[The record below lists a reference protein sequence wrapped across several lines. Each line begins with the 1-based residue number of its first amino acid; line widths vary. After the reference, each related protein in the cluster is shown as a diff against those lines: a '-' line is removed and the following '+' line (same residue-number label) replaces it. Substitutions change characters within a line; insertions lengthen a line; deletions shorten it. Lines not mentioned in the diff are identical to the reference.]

1 MFQYIVFIFHDI
13 EVLGM
18 LEIDKFLAATS
29 KNLEGLS
36 WYEII
41 SKLGLLS
48 FNSQG
53 NKPIKL
59 IAKLARIV
67 DSNTVLIVGC
77 GAGGTAVHLAETT
90 GAMVYG
96 IDIST
101 ESIRTAN
108 ILASKSPAH
117 KKLHFQIGD
126 AHALSFP
133 PNTFDVVINEFMAF
147 FLQQSAFE
155 GFFSAL
161 KSGGQI
167 ALAELMKDPKVNA
180 RADAK
185 ILATEQIYS
194 AVLGNRFHIPLIT
207 DYVEWLIQAGFEHVH
222 VAEQFSEPNFHE
234 KIRNVGGWKN
244 LFKITKVLLKL
255 MRSSPVLRKKFLQVG
270 LVKRVLYQNRP
281 TAKYIF
287 QTILT
292 GLKP

>member
-1 MFQYIVFIFHDI
+1 
-13 EVLGM
+13 M

-29 KNLEGLS
+29 KKLEGLS

-41 SKLGLLS
+41 SRLGLLS

-53 NKPIKL
+53 NKPMEL
-59 IAKLARIV
+59 IAKLARIT
-67 DSNTVLIVGC
+67 DFSMVLIVGC

-96 IDIST
+96 IDIT
-101 ESIRTAN
+101 AESIRTAN
-108 ILASKSPAH
+108 TLASKSRAH
-117 KKLHFQIGD
+117 EKLHFQIGD

-133 PNTFDVVINEFMAF
+133 PDTFDVVITEFMAF

-167 ALAELMKDPKVNA
+167 VLAELMKDPKVNA

-185 ILATEQIYS
+185 ILAAEQIYS
-194 AVLGNRFHIPLIT
+194 AVLGYKFHISLIT
-207 DYVEWLIQAGFEHVH
+207 DYVEWLTRAGFEHVH
-222 VAEQFSEPNFHE
+222 VAEQFSEPSFNE
-234 KIRNVGGWKN
+234 KIKNVGGWKN

-255 MRSSPVLRKKFLQVG
+255 MQASPALRKMFIQVG
-270 LVKRVLYQNRP
+270 LVKRVLYQSRP
-281 TAKYIF
+281 IANYIF
-287 QTILT
+287 QAILA
-292 GLKP
+292 GRKPF

>member
-1 MFQYIVFIFHDI
+1 
-13 EVLGM
+13 M

-53 NKPIKL
+53 NKPIEL
-59 IAKLARIV
+59 IAKLARIT
-67 DSNTVLIVGC
+67 DSSTVLIVGC

-96 IDIST
+96 IDISP

-108 ILASKSPAH
+108 TLASKSSAH
-117 KKLHFQIGD
+117 EKLHFQIGN
-126 AHALSFP
+126 AHALPFP
-133 PNTFDVVINEFMAF
+133 PDTFDVVITEYMAF
-147 FLQQSAFE
+147 FLQQNAFE

-167 ALAELMKDPKVNA
+167 ALAELMKDPKVNT

-185 ILATEQIYS
+185 ILAAEQKYS
-194 AVLGNRFHIPLIT
+194 VVLGYKFHIPLIT
-207 DYVEWLIQAGFEHVH
+207 DYVELLTRAGFEHVH
-222 VAEQFSEPNFHE
+222 LAEQFSEPNFQE
-234 KIRNVGGWKN
+234 KIKNVGGWKN

-255 MRSSPVLRKKFLQVG
+255 MRASPVLRKKFLQVG
-270 LVKRVLYQNRP
+270 LVKRVLYQSRP

-287 QTILT
+287 QAILA
-292 GLKP
+292 GRKPF

>member
-1 MFQYIVFIFHDI
+1 M
-13 EVLGM
+13 
-18 LEIDKFLAATS
+18 AATS
-29 KNLEGLS
+29 KKLEGLS
-36 WYEII
+36 WYEIV

-48 FNSQG
+48 FNTQG
-53 NKPIKL
+53 NKPIEL
-59 IAKLARIV
+59 VAKLARITNA
-67 DSNTVLIVGC
+67 STVLVVGC

-96 IDIST
+96 IDISP

-108 ILASKSPAH
+108 NLASKSPSH
-117 KKLHFQIGD
+117 EKLHFQIGD

-133 PNTFDVVINEFMAF
+133 SDTFDAIITEFMAF
-147 FLQQSAFE
+147 FLQQNVFE

-185 ILATEQIYS
+185 ILAAEQTYS
-194 AVLGNRFHIPLIT
+194 ALLGYKFHIPMIT
-207 DYVEWLIQAGFEHVH
+207 DYIEWLTKAGFENIH
-222 VAEQFSEPNFHE
+222 VAEHFSEPNFNE
-234 KIRNVGGWKN
+234 KIKNVGGWKN
-244 LFKITKVLLKL
+244 LFKITRIMLKL
-255 MRSSPVLRKKFLQVG
+255 MRTSPVLRKKFLQVG

-287 QTILT
+287 QAILV
-292 GLKP
+292 GRKP

>member
-1 MFQYIVFIFHDI
+1 
-13 EVLGM
+13 M
-18 LEIDKFLAATS
+18 LEIDKFLVAMS
-29 KNLEGLS
+29 KDLEGLP
-36 WYEII
+36 WYEIV

-48 FNSQG
+48 FNTQG
-53 NKPIKL
+53 NRPIEF
-59 IAKLARIV
+59 IAKLAQIT
-67 DSNTVLIVGC
+67 DSTTILMVGC
-77 GAGGTAVHLAETT
+77 GSGGTAVHLAETT

-96 IDIST
+96 IDISP

-108 ILASKSPAH
+108 TLASKSPAH
-117 KKLHFQIGD
+117 EKLHFQIGD

-133 PNTFDVVINEFMAF
+133 PNTFDVVITEFMAF

-180 RADAK
+180 KADAK
-185 ILATEQIYS
+185 ILAAEQTYS
-194 AVLGNRFHIPLIT
+194 AVSGYKFHIPLVT
-207 DYVEWLIQAGFEHVH
+207 DYVEWLTRAGFEHVH
-222 VAEQFSEPNFHE
+222 VAQQFSEPNFRE
-234 KIRNVGGWKN
+234 KIKNVGGWKN

-255 MRSSPVLRKKFLQVG
+255 MRASPVLRKKFLQVG

-287 QTILT
+287 QAILVER
-292 GLKP
+292 KP